1 METNPKPNPDLSAE
15 VASLKKLVRRQM
27 ARRKLEIDS
36 LKEQLK
42 LSKSFSQLRID
53 YERKIGTGKLLLWLV
68 PAVFSV
74 ILAAFGWAGYKKLS
88 DFERRIESRLVRETE
103 SNIELSRAFTYLSAR
118 HFESAIDILNKAF
131 ERDPYDA
138 AVLGGLFYAY
148 DETENWEEAESKIE
162 RLEKDEKRLSRL
174 NDPDVLNIIGALRV
188 QEGVEDPQKLANGIE
203 WLRKSE
209 RLTVPDETER
219 LTNLNVNF
227 WLAAIAKGDMN
238 EAKVYA
244 ARIPVRNS
252 TVTLEPWSKVHR
264 WRFFKIWLRKN
275 PRSEPVV
282 QKMWDESRNGLNK
295 MQNGG

>member
-1 METNPKPNPDLSAE
+1 METDPKANPDLSAE
-15 VASLKKLVRRQM
+15 VASLKRQLRRQM
-27 ARRKLEIDS
+27 ARRKLEINS

-42 LSKSFSQLRID
+42 LSKSFFQLRID
-53 YERKIGTGKLLLWLV
+53 YERKIRTGKLLL
-68 PAVFSV
+68 
-74 ILAAFGWAGYKKLS
+74 AAFSIILTALGWAGYKKLS
-88 DFERRIESRLVRETE
+88 DFERHIESRLVRETE

-138 AVLGGLFYAY
+138 AVLGGLLYAY

-162 RLEKDEKRLSRL
+162 KLEKDEKRLSLL
-174 NDPDVLNIIGALRV
+174 NDPDVLNVIGALRV
-188 QEGVEDPQKLANGIE
+188 QEGVEDPQKLTNGIE

-209 RLTVPDETER
+209 RLTAPDDTER
-219 LTNLNVNF
+219 LTNLNINF

-238 EAKVYA
+238 EAKLCA
-244 ARIPVRNS
+244 ARIPVHSS
-252 TVTLEPWSKVHR
+252 TVTLEPWSKVHQ
-264 WRFFKIWLRKN
+264 WRFFRIWLRKN

-282 QKMWDESRNGLNK
+282 QRMWDESRNALNK